1 MRSPSWYVSKGR
13 KDDAEADAP
22 DLCRR
27 QSQQC
32 PGAACGRRF
41 PAAAKR
47 ARTRPR
53 PSCKAHI
60 DKGGDTFVYQ
70 MALAQL
76 TFAGGDFPAAGDL
89 LTKLIADTSD
99 KAKKNT
105 ARVLLARI
113 SGANK
118 DFAAAGKLVDTVL
131 AEDAK
136 NVDAL
141 VMRASLRMNDG
152 KIDSAIEDLRA
163 ALNEAPQS
171 STVSAGARQAYE
183 RNSNFD
189 LANDQYAKAIQIEQ
203 FRPEVALGYAQFLL
217 RYGKADQAERVLTE
231 SRSRAPNNPQV
242 LTLLGQLK
250 LNRQDW
256 VGAQEVADALR
267 KLNDTTDKG
276 TADQIL
282 ATALSGQKKY
292 DEAVNVLQSSISQS
306 DPTGSPLAALVRAYV
321 QAGKADVAEQ
331 FLNTVLTSNP
341 KNQLAQ
347 VLMGSLHLLN
357 KQPDQA
363 EAAYKAADRCRA

>member
-1 MRSPSWYVSKGR
+1 M
-13 KDDAEADAP
+13 
-22 DLCRR
+22 
-27 QSQQC
+27 
-32 PGAACGRRF
+32 
-41 PAAAKR
+41 
-47 ARTRPR
+47 PR
-53 PSCKAHI
+53 PSCGLLPAPIPKNVQAQLAVVDFLRREKGADAAKAELQAHI

-76 TFAGGDFPAAGDL
+76 TFAGGNSPEAIDL
-89 LTKLIADTSD
+89 LTKLIADTTD
-99 KAKKNT
+99 KANKNA

-131 AEDAK
+131 GEDPK

-141 VMRASLRMNDG
+141 VLRASLRMNDG

-171 STVSAGARQAYE
+171 STVMLVLANAYE

-203 FRPEVALGYAQFLL
+203 FRPDVALAYAQFLL

-256 VGAQEVADALR
+256 VGAQEIADALR

-292 DEAVNVLQSSISQS
+292 DEAVNVLQSSVSQS

-341 KNQLAQ
+341 EEPARP
-347 VLMGSLHLLN
+347 GSHGFAPSP
-357 KQPDQA
+357 QQA
-363 EAAYKAADRCRA
+363 ARSGRGRLQGGHRRSA